1 VTAKVVAQEAAS
13 LGADVKGYDSF
24 WACNEGEGTQRQGL
38 NGVATFARAGLVH
51 SANSAPLEQADLD
64 REGRCLLT
72 DFGSFVIFNVYVPN
86 NSGGGRLPYKMRW
99 LHALRAAMMKQRAL
113 GKAVILA
120 GDLNMKARPVDSH
133 WSYRTLRPDGL
144 LGQPERLPEPVKE
157 VAAKLLSCWPNL
169 CAVLRRREAK
179 PLETKNSRTG
189 QVYNKWAL
197 YVRTDNGEAVRLGPP
212 SDSEEQALGSY
223 SIERLACGDDGVV
236 AVGAD
241 SEDLP
246 HVLREGNGMHAM
258 DLFECLKKLSGVDV
272 ALSVQRQVA
281 DLAGECP
288 SAPEVRSWIRAVIE
302 EDKMIDSFAHFHGEA
317 SERFTC
323 WDQYRNKR
331 YENVGTRI
339 DYFLVDH
346 SLFSHAQRG
355 AALASGK
362 CDPATGSGALAAATL
377 DGLSQPSGFA
387 GGGLG
392 ALQVEEYEAQ
402 FRAPS
407 TGIVYTPPQLSDHV
421 GVSLLLT
428 GLDLRGSHQAGAHTA
443 KCQPHRSGKRI
454 TDFFG
459 AKRSAATTE
468 GAPAKRLASA

>member
-1 VTAKVVAQEAAS
+1 MVAQEAAS

-51 SANSAPLEQADLD
+51 SADSAPLGQADLD

-72 DFGSFVIFNVYVPN
+72 DFGPFVIFNVYVPN

-99 LHALRAAMMKQRAL
+99 LHALRAAMAKQRAL

-120 GDLNMKARPVDSH
+120 GDLNMKARPADSH
-133 WSYRTLRPDGL
+133 WSYRTLRPHGILAQAED
-144 LGQPERLPEPVKE
+144 LPEPVRD
-157 VAAKLLSCWPNL
+157 VASKLLSCWPKL
-169 CAVLRRREAK
+169 CATLRRREAR

-197 YVRTDNGEAVRLGPP
+197 FVHTDDGEAVRLGPP
-212 SDSEEQALGSY
+212 FDSEEQALGSY
-223 SIERLACGDDGVV
+223 ATERLACGDDGVV
-236 AVGAD
+236 RAGAD

-246 HVLREGNGMHAM
+246 HVLREGNGMHALE
-258 DLFECLKKLSGVDV
+258 LFECLRNLAGFDV
-272 ALSVQRQVA
+272 APSVQRQLA

-302 EDKMIDSFAHFHGEA
+302 EDRLVDSFAHFHGET

-331 YENVGTRI
+331 FENVGTRI
-339 DYFLVDH
+339 DYILVDH
-346 SLFSHAQRG
+346 VLFQHAQRG
-355 AALASGK
+355 AALASGR
-362 CDPATGSGALAAATL
+362 CDPASDSGALAAATL
-377 DGLSQPSGFA
+377 DGLSEPSGFA

-392 ALQVEEYEAQ
+392 ALSVEEYEAQ
-402 FRAPS
+402 FRPPS

-428 GLDLRGSHQAGAHTA
+428 SLDLRENQLTGARTP

-459 AKRSAATTE
+459 AKRCAATTE
-468 GAPAKRLASA
+468 GAPAKRLASS